1 MFETLR
7 MVFLGAA
14 ILCGLLF
21 LLAVKKKAGR
31 PSRWLIAALVL
42 AVLGV
47 SAILVNNARISG
59 NRKALESSAVVTK
72 ALENATPLLTSDGRL
87 SSIRSDG
94 QTIREPY
101 VLVPIDK
108 VYNWKDRSKDS
119 YEIINADS
127 CWSGGDF
134 ISAEQADQ
142 CKTILF
148 YETFVLEMPYQ
159 STSGSR
165 TTGRSESK
173 TVFVYDVET
182 ASVLGYKRF
191 DTNLPSITKGTPNL
205 KVNTQTI
212 LDWVKEEISK

>member
-72 ALENATPLLTSDGRL
+72 ALENATPLLTSDGL
-87 SSIRSDG
+87 RSDG

-108 VYNWKDRSKDS
+108 VYN
-119 YEIINADS
+119 
-127 CWSGGDF
+127 
-134 ISAEQADQ
+134 
-142 CKTILF
+142 
-148 YETFVLEMPYQ
+148 
-159 STSGSR
+159 
-165 TTGRSESK
+165 
-173 TVFVYDVET
+173 
-182 ASVLGYKRF
+182 
-191 DTNLPSITKGTPNL
+191 
-205 KVNTQTI
+205 
-212 LDWVKEEISK
+212 

>member
-47 SAILVNNARISG
+47 SAILVNNARIDG

-108 VYNWKDRSKDS
+108 VYNWKDRSQTGSPRRVKS
-119 YEIINADS
+119 
-127 CWSGGDF
+127 
-134 ISAEQADQ
+134 
-142 CKTILF
+142 ILW
-148 YETFVLEMPYQ
+148 
-159 STSGSR
+159 
-165 TTGRSESK
+165 K
-173 TVFVYDVET
+173 
-182 ASVLGYKRF
+182 A
-191 DTNLPSITKGTPNL
+191 
-205 KVNTQTI
+205 
-212 LDWVKEEISK
+212 